1 MKEDDLTMGL
11 FIPDEKR
18 CIELFRH
25 ARWSSGVYCPKCKS
39 FSVQKR
45 GIEGKTRRYSCN
57 NCGNNF
63 SDFTGTIFAHKRLPL
78 GEMFYIFA
86 NLDKKSVKRL
96 SEELGRA
103 RSTVHLLVREFR
115 ETLASKVSDPV
126 LFGEIE
132 IDEMYIHAGSKGVK
146 KTIHEKED

>member
-1 MKEDDLTMGL
+1 MKEDKLSMGF

-25 ARWSSGVYCPKCKS
+25 VRWGSGVYCPSCKS

-57 NCGNNF
+57 TCGNNF

-78 GEMFYIFA
+78 GEMFYILV
-86 NLDKKSVKRL
+86 NMDKKSVKRL
-96 SEELGRA
+96 SEELNRA

-115 ETLASKVSDPV
+115 ENLTSKVSDPI
-126 LFGEIE
+126 LSGEIE
-132 IDEMYIHAGSKGVK
+132 IDEMYIHAGSKGIK
-146 KTIHEKED
+146 KTNHDSED